1 MLFNSVEQELW
12 RIFTFYALHA
22 DASQPDQMRPAI
34 FLRFSKDCQIISKRL
49 PPTAVELEVTRLL
62 RSKSDIQDTPN
73 APLLVSYADFLQLL
87 EIMSVK
93 IYSKDDPEIAIKR
106 LLLENVLLLA
116 NRRVPSMEVYD
127 IQNPEAH
134 KLVKETFGKQLR
146 RVFDYYLDKA
156 DKRRNQAVTAERMRQ
171 KDLRLL
177 SNKELHTIHN
187 SRAHILHNLKEI
199 CKAHKDFIGYKE
211 YTQFCHDF
219 ALKSTSLLTAVQVG
233 EIYLNVVTDAQD
245 MSFEQFATCLVYM
258 ACVAYRDAHP
268 DVTTESKLKALLIY
282 MWKAVND
289 VSRTQQLL
297 RGATSNN

>member
-1 MLFNSVEQELW
+1 M
-12 RIFTFYALHA
+12 
-22 DASQPDQMRPAI
+22 
-34 FLRFSKDCQIISKRL
+34 
-49 PPTAVELEVTRLL
+49 ELEVTRLL
-62 RSKSDIQDTPN
+62 RSKSDIQETPN

-87 EIMSVK
+87 EIMALK
-93 IYSKDDPEIAIKR
+93 IYSKDAPEIAIKR

-127 IQNPEAH
+127 IQNAEAH

-187 SRAHILHNLKEI
+187 SRAHILHSLKEV

-245 MSFEQFATCLVYM
+245 MSFDQFATCLIYM
-258 ACVAYRDAHP
+258 ACVAYRDSHP
-268 DVTTESKLKALLIY
+268 DVTTESKVKALLIY
-282 MWKAVND
+282 MWKVSSSCPRSMYVD
-289 VSRTQQLL
+289 VLYFML
-297 RGATSNN
+297 NPLCVV